1 MRDLLRSH
9 RTSWATPCLV
19 RRRLFDFA
27 RPHSML
33 QQTQL
38 TQKELRARVLH
49 ALLAEPSGQLDIGKP
64 RRLIPRLTTDAGTD
78 PCME

>member
-1 MRDLLRSH
+1 
-9 RTSWATPCLV
+9 
-19 RRRLFDFA
+19 
-27 RPHSML
+27 ML